1 MEIAIAIENI
11 SHYYLSIM
19 YVCLCNAVTDRQI
32 TAAVGRGCQDVTD
45 VVRELG
51 VGTNC
56 GSCLEHAQELIE
68 QFKQGHPTI
77 DQGDPRYY
85 PA

>member
-1 MEIAIAIENI
+1 MCLITM
-11 SHYYLSIM
+11 SYM

-32 TAAVGRGCQDVTD
+32 TAAIGRGAQDVTD

-56 GSCLEHAQELIE
+56 GTCLEYAQELIE
-68 QFKQGHPTI
+68 SHKQGTTVSQVDGSSAH
-77 DQGDPRYY
+77 YY
-85 PA
+85 PAP